1 MNKINL
7 AILGLGRIGKIHA
20 ENIISLNECNLK
32 IIIDPISDFDNN
44 FTELGVKQSKHFDDL
59 LNESDID
66 GVIICSPSKYHVS
79 QIKSLSDLTKNIF
92 CEKPLGLSIEEIL
105 DVKSL
110 VTKKSLNLH
119 IGFNRRY
126 DPDFSELKRHI
137 LNNEI
142 GDLHMIKIT
151 SRDPA
156 PPPIS
161 YIKKS
166 GGIFLDMTIHDFD
179 MARFIVEKEIDEV
192 YAKGANLFDKSIE
205 EVGDIDTA
213 VVILKYTDSSIAVI
227 DNSRNAAY
235 GYDQRIEVFGSKG
248 MIQGNNILND
258 NHNLYTKKG
267 ITSSLPLD
275 FFLQRYFEAYKIEIN
290 NFIDTVI
297 NNKSVSVSGKDG
309 LKSLQIGMAAKIS
322 LQENRPI
329 KISELYTF
337 E

>member
-32 IIIDPISDFDNN
+32 IIIDPISDSDNN
-44 FTELGVKQSKHFDDL
+44 FTDLGVKQSKHFDDL

-79 QIKSLSDLTKNIF
+79 QIKSLSELTKNIF

-110 VTKKSLNLH
+110 VSKKNLNLH

-126 DPDFSELKRHI
+126 DPDFSELKRRI
-137 LNNEI
+137 LNDEI

-179 MARFIVEKEIDEV
+179 MVKYLSGSEISELYVKGGCFVDPEIEK
-192 YAKGANLFDKSIE
+192 AKD
-205 EVGDIDTA
+205 VDTA
-213 VVILKYTDSSIAVI
+213 IINMSLKNGVLATIN
-227 DNSRNAAY
+227 NSRKAVY
-235 GYDQRIEVFGSKG
+235 GYDQRIEVLGSKG
-248 MIQGNNILND
+248 VLKVENKLLN
-258 NHNLYTKKG
+258 KVVKG
-267 ITSSLPLD
+267 TREGFISSNPQN
-275 FFLQRYFEAYKIEIN
+275 F
-290 NFIDTVI
+290 FIDRYEQSYKKELMNFVQSI
-297 NNKSVSVSGKDG
+297 KGDLVDHADADDG
-309 LKSLQIGMAAKIS
+309 LHALKAGLAANNSL
-322 LQENRPI
+322 LNNTPF
-329 KISELYTF
+329 LV
-337 E
+337 

>member
-32 IIIDPISDFDNN
+32 IIIDPISDSDDN
-44 FTELGVKQSKHFDDL
+44 FTDLGVKQSKHFDDL

-79 QIKSLSDLTKNIF
+79 QIKSLSELTKNIF

-110 VTKKSLNLH
+110 VSKKNLNLH

-126 DPDFSELKRHI
+126 DPDFSELKRRI
-137 LNNEI
+137 LNDEI

-179 MARFIVEKEIDEV
+179 MVKYLSGSEISELYVKGGCFVDPEIEK
-192 YAKGANLFDKSIE
+192 AKD
-205 EVGDIDTA
+205 VDTA
-213 VVILKYTDSSIAVI
+213 IINMSLKNGVLATIN
-227 DNSRNAAY
+227 NSRKAVY
-235 GYDQRIEVFGSKG
+235 GYDQRIEVLGSKG
-248 MIQGNNILND
+248 VLKVENKLLN
-258 NHNLYTKKG
+258 KVVKG
-267 ITSSLPLD
+267 TREGFISSNPQN
-275 FFLQRYFEAYKIEIN
+275 F
-290 NFIDTVI
+290 FIDRYEQSYKKELMNFVQSI
-297 NNKSVSVSGKDG
+297 KGDLVDHADADDG
-309 LKSLQIGMAAKIS
+309 LHALKAGLAANNSL
-322 LQENRPI
+322 LNNTPF
-329 KISELYTF
+329 LV
-337 E
+337 

>member
-1 MNKINL
+1 MKKINL

-32 IIIDPISDFDNN
+32 IIIDPISDSDNN
-44 FTELGVKQSKHFDDL
+44 FTDLGIKQSKHFDDL

-79 QIKSLSDLTKNIF
+79 QIKSLSELTKNIF

-110 VTKKSLNLH
+110 VAKKSLNLH

-126 DPDFSELKRHI
+126 DPDFSELKRRI
-137 LNNEI
+137 LNDEI

-179 MARFIVEKEIDEV
+179 MVKYLSGSEISELYVKGGCFVDPEIEK
-192 YAKGANLFDKSIE
+192 AKD
-205 EVGDIDTA
+205 VDTA
-213 VVILKYTDSSIAVI
+213 IINMSLKNGVLATIN
-227 DNSRNAAY
+227 NSRKAVY
-235 GYDQRIEVFGSKG
+235 GYDQRIEVLGSKG
-248 MIQGNNILND
+248 VLKVENKHLN
-258 NHNLYTKKG
+258 KVVKG
-267 ITSSLPLD
+267 TREGFISSNPQN
-275 FFLQRYFEAYKIEIN
+275 F
-290 NFIDTVI
+290 FIDRYEQSYKKELMNFVQSI
-297 NNKSVSVSGKDG
+297 RGDLVDHADADDG
-309 LKSLQIGMAAKIS
+309 LHALKAGLAANNSL
-322 LQENRPI
+322 LNNTPF
-329 KISELYTF
+329 LV
-337 E
+337 

>member
-32 IIIDPISDFDNN
+32 IIIDPISDSDNN
-44 FTELGVKQSKHFDDL
+44 FTDLGVKQSKHFDDL

-79 QIKSLSDLTKNIF
+79 QIKSLSELTKNIF

-110 VTKKSLNLH
+110 VSKKNLNLH

-126 DPDFSELKRHI
+126 DPDFSELKRQI
-137 LNNEI
+137 SNGEI

-179 MARFIVEKEIDEV
+179 MVKYLSGSEISELYVKGGCFVDPEIEK
-192 YAKGANLFDKSIE
+192 AKD
-205 EVGDIDTA
+205 VDTA
-213 VVILKYTDSSIAVI
+213 IINMSLKNGVLATIN
-227 DNSRNAAY
+227 NSRKAVY
-235 GYDQRIEVFGSKG
+235 GYDQRIEVLGSKG
-248 MIQGNNILND
+248 VLKVENKLLN
-258 NHNLYTKKG
+258 KVVKG
-267 ITSSLPLD
+267 TGEGFISSNPQN
-275 FFLQRYFEAYKIEIN
+275 F
-290 NFIDTVI
+290 FIDRYEQSYEKELMNFVQSI
-297 NNKSVSVSGKDG
+297 KGDLVDHADADDG
-309 LKSLQIGMAAKIS
+309 LHALKAGLAANNSL
-322 LQENRPI
+322 LNNTPF
-329 KISELYTF
+329 LV
-337 E
+337 

>member
-1 MNKINL
+1 L

-32 IIIDPISDFDNN
+32 IIIDPISDSDNN
-44 FTELGVKQSKHFDDL
+44 FTDLGVKQSKHFDDL

-79 QIKSLSDLTKNIF
+79 QIKSLSELTKNIF

-110 VTKKSLNLH
+110 VSKKNLNLH

-126 DPDFSELKRHI
+126 DPDFSELKRRI
-137 LNNEI
+137 LNDEI

-179 MARFIVEKEIDEV
+179 MVKYLSGSEISELYVKGGCFVDPEIEK
-192 YAKGANLFDKSIE
+192 AKD
-205 EVGDIDTA
+205 VDTA
-213 VVILKYTDSSIAVI
+213 IINMSLKNGVLATIN
-227 DNSRNAAY
+227 NSRKAVY
-235 GYDQRIEVFGSKG
+235 GYDQRIEVLGSKG
-248 MIQGNNILND
+248 VLKVENKLLN
-258 NHNLYTKKG
+258 KVVKG
-267 ITSSLPLD
+267 TREGFISSNPQN
-275 FFLQRYFEAYKIEIN
+275 F
-290 NFIDTVI
+290 FIDRYEQSYEKELMNFVQSI
-297 NNKSVSVSGKDG
+297 KGDLVDHADADDG
-309 LKSLQIGMAAKIS
+309 LHALKAGLAANNSL
-322 LQENRPI
+322 LNNTPF
-329 KISELYTF
+329 LV
-337 E
+337 

>member
-20 ENIISLNECNLK
+20 ENVISLNECNLK
-32 IIIDPISDFDNN
+32 IIIDPISDSDDN
-44 FTELGVKQSKHFDDL
+44 FTDLGVKQSKHFDDL

-79 QIKSLSDLTKNIF
+79 QIKSLSELTKNIF

-110 VTKKSLNLH
+110 VSKKNLNLH

-126 DPDFSELKRHI
+126 DPDFSELKRRI
-137 LNNEI
+137 LNDEI

-179 MARFIVEKEIDEV
+179 MVKYLSGSEISELYVKGGCFVDPEIEK
-192 YAKGANLFDKSIE
+192 AKD
-205 EVGDIDTA
+205 VDTA
-213 VVILKYTDSSIAVI
+213 IINMSLKNGVLATIN
-227 DNSRNAAY
+227 NSRKAVY
-235 GYDQRIEVFGSKG
+235 GYDQRIEVLGSKG
-248 MIQGNNILND
+248 VLKVENKLLN
-258 NHNLYTKKG
+258 KVVKG
-267 ITSSLPLD
+267 TREGFISSNPQN
-275 FFLQRYFEAYKIEIN
+275 F
-290 NFIDTVI
+290 FIDRYEQSYKKELMNFVQSI
-297 NNKSVSVSGKDG
+297 KGDLVDHADADDG
-309 LKSLQIGMAAKIS
+309 LHALKAGLAANNSLLNNAPF
-322 LQENRPI
+322 LV
-329 KISELYTF
+329 
-337 E
+337 

>member
-32 IIIDPISDFDNN
+32 IIIDPISDSDNN
-44 FTELGVKQSKHFDDL
+44 FTDLGIKQSKHFDDL
-59 LNESDID
+59 LNENDID

-79 QIKSLSDLTKNIF
+79 QIKSLSELTKNIF

-110 VTKKSLNLH
+110 VAKKSLNLH

-126 DPDFSELKRHI
+126 DPDFSELKRRI
-137 LNNEI
+137 LNDEI

-179 MARFIVEKEIDEV
+179 MVKYLSGSEISELYVKGGCFVDPEIEK
-192 YAKGANLFDKSIE
+192 AKD
-205 EVGDIDTA
+205 VDTA
-213 VVILKYTDSSIAVI
+213 IINMSLKNGVLATIN
-227 DNSRNAAY
+227 NSRQAVY
-235 GYDQRIEVFGSKG
+235 GYDQRIEVLGSKG
-248 MIQGNNILND
+248 VLKVENKLLN
-258 NHNLYTKKG
+258 KVVKG
-267 ITSSLPLD
+267 TREGFISSNPQN
-275 FFLQRYFEAYKIEIN
+275 F
-290 NFIDTVI
+290 FIDRYEQSYKKELMNFVQSI
-297 NNKSVSVSGKDG
+297 RGDLVDHADVDDG
-309 LKSLQIGMAAKIS
+309 LHALKAGLAANNSL
-322 LQENRPI
+322 LNNTPF
-329 KISELYTF
+329 LV
-337 E
+337 

>member
-7 AILGLGRIGKIHA
+7 AILGLGRIGKVHA

-32 IIIDPISDFDNN
+32 IIIDPVSDFDNN
-44 FTELGVKQSKHFDDL
+44 FTDLGIKQSKHFDDL
-59 LNESDID
+59 LNENDID

-105 DVKSL
+105 DVRSL
-110 VTKKSLNLH
+110 VAKKNLNLH

-179 MARFIVEKEIDEV
+179 MVKYLSGSEIAELYVKGGCFVDPEIEK
-192 YAKGANLFDKSIE
+192 AN
-205 EVGDIDTA
+205 DIDTA
-213 VVILKYTDSSIAVI
+213 IINMSLKNGVLATIN
-227 DNSRNAAY
+227 NSRQAVY
-235 GYDQRIEVFGSKG
+235 GYDQRIEVLGSKG
-248 MIQGNNILND
+248 VLKVENKLLNKVVKG
-258 NHNLYTKKG
+258 TKEG
-267 ITSSLPLD
+267 FISSNPQN
-275 FFLQRYFEAYKIEIN
+275 F
-290 NFIDTVI
+290 FIDRYEQSYKKELLNFVQSI
-297 NNKSVSVSGKDG
+297 KGDIVDYADADDG
-309 LKSLQIGMAAKIS
+309 LHALKAGLATNNSL
-322 LQENRPI
+322 LNNTPF
-329 KISELYTF
+329 LV
-337 E
+337 

>member
-32 IIIDPISDFDNN
+32 IIIDPISDSDNN
-44 FTELGVKQSKHFDDL
+44 FTDLGIKQSKHFDDL
-59 LNESDID
+59 LNENDID

-110 VTKKSLNLH
+110 VAKKSLNLH
-119 IGFNRRY
+119 IGFNRRN
-126 DPDFSELKRHI
+126 DPDFSELKRRI
-137 LNNEI
+137 LNDEI

-179 MARFIVEKEIDEV
+179 MVKYLSGSEISELYVKGGCFVDPEIEK
-192 YAKGANLFDKSIE
+192 AKY
-205 EVGDIDTA
+205 VDTA
-213 VVILKYTDSSIAVI
+213 IINMSLKNGVLATIN
-227 DNSRNAAY
+227 NSRQAVY
-235 GYDQRIEVFGSKG
+235 GYDQRIEVLGSKG
-248 MIQGNNILND
+248 VLKVENKLLN
-258 NHNLYTKKG
+258 KVVKG
-267 ITSSLPLD
+267 TREGFISSNPQN
-275 FFLQRYFEAYKIEIN
+275 F
-290 NFIDTVI
+290 FIDRYEQSYKKELMNFVRSI
-297 NNKSVSVSGKDG
+297 RGDLVDHADANDG
-309 LKSLQIGMAAKIS
+309 LHALKAGLAANNSL
-322 LQENRPI
+322 LNNNP
-329 KISELYTF
+329 LLL
-337 E
+337 

>member
-32 IIIDPISDFDNN
+32 IIIDPISDSDNN
-44 FTELGVKQSKHFDDL
+44 FTDLGIKQSKHFDDL

-79 QIKSLSDLTKNIF
+79 QIKSLSELTKNIF

-105 DVKSL
+105 DVRSL
-110 VTKKSLNLH
+110 VAKKNLNLH

-126 DPDFSELKRHI
+126 DPDFSELKRYI

-179 MARFIVEKEIDEV
+179 MVKYLSGSEISELYVKGGCFVDPEIEK
-192 YAKGANLFDKSIE
+192 AND
-205 EVGDIDTA
+205 VDTA
-213 VVILKYTDSSIAVI
+213 IINMSLKNGVLATIN
-227 DNSRNAAY
+227 NSRQAVY
-235 GYDQRIEVFGSKG
+235 GYDQRIEVLGSKG
-248 MIQGNNILND
+248 VLKVENKLLNKVVKG
-258 NHNLYTKKG
+258 TKEG
-267 ITSSLPLD
+267 FISSNPQN
-275 FFLQRYFEAYKIEIN
+275 F
-290 NFIDTVI
+290 FIDRYEQSYKKELMNFVQSI
-297 NNKSVSVSGKDG
+297 RGDLVDHADADDG
-309 LKSLQIGMAAKIS
+309 LHALKAGLAANNSL
-322 LQENRPI
+322 LNNTPF
-329 KISELYTF
+329 LV
-337 E
+337 

>member
-32 IIIDPISDFDNN
+32 IIIDPISDSDDN
-44 FTELGVKQSKHFDDL
+44 FTDLGVKQSKHFDDL

-79 QIKSLSDLTKNIF
+79 QIKSLSELTKNIF

-110 VTKKSLNLH
+110 VSKKNLNLH

-126 DPDFSELKRHI
+126 DPDFSELKRRI
-137 LNNEI
+137 LNDEI

-179 MARFIVEKEIDEV
+179 MVKYLSGSEISELYVKGGCFVDPEIEK
-192 YAKGANLFDKSIE
+192 AKD
-205 EVGDIDTA
+205 VDTA
-213 VVILKYTDSSIAVI
+213 IINMSLKNGVLATIN
-227 DNSRNAAY
+227 NSRKAVY
-235 GYDQRIEVFGSKG
+235 GYDQRIEVLGSKG
-248 MIQGNNILND
+248 VLKVENKLLN
-258 NHNLYTKKG
+258 KVVKG
-267 ITSSLPLD
+267 TREGFISSNPQN
-275 FFLQRYFEAYKIEIN
+275 F
-290 NFIDTVI
+290 FIDRYEQSYRKELMNFVQSI
-297 NNKSVSVSGKDG
+297 KGDLVDHADADDG
-309 LKSLQIGMAAKIS
+309 LHALKAGLAANNSL
-322 LQENRPI
+322 LNNTPF
-329 KISELYTF
+329 LV
-337 E
+337 

>member
-32 IIIDPISDFDNN
+32 IIIDPISDSDNN
-44 FTELGVKQSKHFDDL
+44 FTDLGIKQSKHFDDL

-79 QIKSLSDLTKNIF
+79 QIKSLSELTKNIF

-110 VTKKSLNLH
+110 VAKKNLNLH
-119 IGFNRRY
+119 IGFHRRY
-126 DPDFSELKRHI
+126 DPDFSELKRCI
-137 LNNEI
+137 LNDEI

-179 MARFIVEKEIDEV
+179 MV
-192 YAKGANLFDKSIE
+192 
-205 EVGDIDTA
+205 
-213 VVILKYTDSSIAVI
+213 KYLS
-227 DNSRNAAY
+227 
-235 GYDQRIEVFGSKG
+235 GS
-248 MIQGNNILND
+248 
-258 NHNLYTKKG
+258 
-267 ITSSLPLD
+267 
-275 FFLQRYFEAYKIEIN
+275 E
-290 NFIDTVI
+290 
-297 NNKSVSVSGKDG
+297 
-309 LKSLQIGMAAKIS
+309 
-322 LQENRPI
+322 
-329 KISELYTF
+329 ISELYVKGGCNHL
-337 E
+337 

>member
-7 AILGLGRIGKIHA
+7 AILGLGRIGKVHA

-32 IIIDPISDFDNN
+32 IIIDPVSDFDNN
-44 FTELGVKQSKHFDDL
+44 FTDLGIKQSKHFDDL
-59 LNESDID
+59 LNENDID

-126 DPDFSELKRHI
+126 DPDFSELKRRI
-137 LNNEI
+137 LNDEI

-179 MARFIVEKEIDEV
+179 MVKYLSGSEIAELYVKGGCFVDPEIEK
-192 YAKGANLFDKSIE
+192 AND
-205 EVGDIDTA
+205 VDTA
-213 VVILKYTDSSIAVI
+213 IINMSLKNGVLATIN
-227 DNSRNAAY
+227 NSRQAVY
-235 GYDQRIEVFGSKG
+235 GYDQRIEVLGSKG
-248 MIQGNNILND
+248 VLKVENKLLNKVVKG
-258 NHNLYTKKG
+258 TKEG
-267 ITSSLPLD
+267 FISSNPQN
-275 FFLQRYFEAYKIEIN
+275 F
-290 NFIDTVI
+290 FIDRYEQSYKKELLNFVQSI
-297 NNKSVSVSGKDG
+297 KGDIVDYADADDG
-309 LKSLQIGMAAKIS
+309 LHALKAGLAANNSL
-322 LQENRPI
+322 LNNTPF
-329 KISELYTF
+329 LV
-337 E
+337 

>member
-32 IIIDPISDFDNN
+32 IIIDPISDSDDN
-44 FTELGVKQSKHFDDL
+44 FTDLGVKQSKHFDDL

-79 QIKSLSDLTKNIF
+79 QIKSLSELTKNIF

-110 VTKKSLNLH
+110 VSKKNLNLH

-126 DPDFSELKRHI
+126 DPDFSELKRRI
-137 LNNEI
+137 LNDEI

-179 MARFIVEKEIDEV
+179 MVKYLSGSEISELYVKGGCFVDPEIEK
-192 YAKGANLFDKSIE
+192 AKD
-205 EVGDIDTA
+205 VDTA
-213 VVILKYTDSSIAVI
+213 IINMSLKNGVLATIN
-227 DNSRNAAY
+227 NSRKAVY
-235 GYDQRIEVFGSKG
+235 GYDQRIEVLGSKG
-248 MIQGNNILND
+248 VLKVENKLLN
-258 NHNLYTKKG
+258 KVVKG
-267 ITSSLPLD
+267 TGEGFISSNPQN
-275 FFLQRYFEAYKIEIN
+275 F
-290 NFIDTVI
+290 FIDRYEQSYRKELMNFVQSI
-297 NNKSVSVSGKDG
+297 KGDLVDHADANDG
-309 LKSLQIGMAAKIS
+309 LHALKAGLAANNSLLNNAPF
-322 LQENRPI
+322 LV
-329 KISELYTF
+329 
-337 E
+337 

>member
-32 IIIDPISDFDNN
+32 IIIDPISDSDNN
-44 FTELGVKQSKHFDDL
+44 FTDLGVKQSKHFDDL

-79 QIKSLSDLTKNIF
+79 QIKSLSELTKNIF

-110 VTKKSLNLH
+110 VSKKNLNLH

-126 DPDFSELKRHI
+126 DPDFSELKRRI
-137 LNNEI
+137 LNDEI

-179 MARFIVEKEIDEV
+179 MVKYLSGSEISELYVKGGCFVDPEIEK
-192 YAKGANLFDKSIE
+192 AKD
-205 EVGDIDTA
+205 VDTA
-213 VVILKYTDSSIAVI
+213 IINMSLKNGVLATIN
-227 DNSRNAAY
+227 NSRKAVY
-235 GYDQRIEVFGSKG
+235 GYDQRIEVLGSKG
-248 MIQGNNILND
+248 VLKVENKLLN
-258 NHNLYTKKG
+258 KVVKG
-267 ITSSLPLD
+267 TGEGFISSNPQN
-275 FFLQRYFEAYKIEIN
+275 F
-290 NFIDTVI
+290 FIDRYEQSYEKELMNFVQSI
-297 NNKSVSVSGKDG
+297 KGDLVDHADADDG
-309 LKSLQIGMAAKIS
+309 LHALKAGLAANNSL
-322 LQENRPI
+322 LNNTPF
-329 KISELYTF
+329 LV
-337 E
+337 

>member
-32 IIIDPISDFDNN
+32 IIIDPISDSDDN
-44 FTELGVKQSKHFDDL
+44 FTDLGVKQSKHFDDL

-79 QIKSLSDLTKNIF
+79 QIKSLSELTKNIF

-110 VTKKSLNLH
+110 VSKKNLNLH

-126 DPDFSELKRHI
+126 DPDFSELKRRI
-137 LNNEI
+137 LNDEI

-179 MARFIVEKEIDEV
+179 MVKYLSGSEISELYVKGGCFVDPEIEK
-192 YAKGANLFDKSIE
+192 AKD
-205 EVGDIDTA
+205 VDTA
-213 VVILKYTDSSIAVI
+213 IINMSLKNGVLATIN
-227 DNSRNAAY
+227 NSRKAVY
-235 GYDQRIEVFGSKG
+235 GYDQRIEVLGSKG
-248 MIQGNNILND
+248 VLKVENKLLN
-258 NHNLYTKKG
+258 KVVKG
-267 ITSSLPLD
+267 TGEGFISSNPQN
-275 FFLQRYFEAYKIEIN
+275 F
-290 NFIDTVI
+290 FIDRYEQSYKKELMNFVQSI
-297 NNKSVSVSGKDG
+297 KGDLVDHADADDG
-309 LKSLQIGMAAKIS
+309 LHALKAGLAANNSL
-322 LQENRPI
+322 LNNTPF
-329 KISELYTF
+329 LV
-337 E
+337 

>member
-7 AILGLGRIGKIHA
+7 TILGLGRIGKIHA
-20 ENIISLNECNLK
+20 ENVISLNECNLK
-32 IIIDPISDFDNN
+32 IIIDPISDSDNN
-44 FTELGVKQSKHFDDL
+44 FTDLGIKQSKHFDDL

-79 QIKSLSDLTKNIF
+79 QIKSLSELTKNIF

-110 VTKKSLNLH
+110 VSKKNLNLH

-126 DPDFSELKRHI
+126 DPDFSELKRRI
-137 LNNEI
+137 LNDEI

-179 MARFIVEKEIDEV
+179 MVKYLSGSEISELYVKGGCFVDPEIEK
-192 YAKGANLFDKSIE
+192 AKD
-205 EVGDIDTA
+205 VDTA
-213 VVILKYTDSSIAVI
+213 IINMSLKNGVLATIN
-227 DNSRNAAY
+227 NSRKAVY
-235 GYDQRIEVFGSKG
+235 GYDQRIEVLGSKG
-248 MIQGNNILND
+248 VLKVENKLLN
-258 NHNLYTKKG
+258 KVVKG
-267 ITSSLPLD
+267 TREGFISSNPQN
-275 FFLQRYFEAYKIEIN
+275 F
-290 NFIDTVI
+290 FIDRYEQSYEKELMNFVQSI
-297 NNKSVSVSGKDG
+297 KGDLVDHADADDG
-309 LKSLQIGMAAKIS
+309 LHALKAGLAANNSL
-322 LQENRPI
+322 LNNTPF
-329 KISELYTF
+329 LV
-337 E
+337 

>member
-32 IIIDPISDFDNN
+32 IIIDPISDSDNN
-44 FTELGVKQSKHFDDL
+44 FTDLGVKQSKHFDDL

-66 GVIICSPSKYHVS
+66 GVVICSPSKYHVG
-79 QIKSLSDLTKNIF
+79 QIKSLSELTKNIF

-110 VTKKSLNLH
+110 VSKKNLNLH

-126 DPDFSELKRHI
+126 DPDFSELKRRI
-137 LNNEI
+137 LNDEI

-179 MARFIVEKEIDEV
+179 MVKYLSGSEISELYVKGGCFVDPEIEK
-192 YAKGANLFDKSIE
+192 AKD
-205 EVGDIDTA
+205 VDTA
-213 VVILKYTDSSIAVI
+213 IINMSLKNGVLATIN
-227 DNSRNAAY
+227 NSRKAVY
-235 GYDQRIEVFGSKG
+235 GYDQRIEVLGSKG
-248 MIQGNNILND
+248 VLKVENKLLN
-258 NHNLYTKKG
+258 KVVKG
-267 ITSSLPLD
+267 TGEGFISSNPQN
-275 FFLQRYFEAYKIEIN
+275 F
-290 NFIDTVI
+290 FIDRYEQSYKKELMNFVQSI
-297 NNKSVSVSGKDG
+297 KGDLVDHADADDG
-309 LKSLQIGMAAKIS
+309 LHALKAGLAANNSL
-322 LQENRPI
+322 LNNTPF
-329 KISELYTF
+329 LV
-337 E
+337 

>member
-20 ENIISLNECNLK
+20 ENVISLNECNLK
-32 IIIDPISDFDNN
+32 IIIDPISDSDDN
-44 FTELGVKQSKHFDDL
+44 FTDLGVKQSKHFDDL

-79 QIKSLSDLTKNIF
+79 QIKSLSELTKNIF

-110 VTKKSLNLH
+110 VSKKNLNLH

-126 DPDFSELKRHI
+126 DPDFSELKRRI
-137 LNNEI
+137 LNDEI

-179 MARFIVEKEIDEV
+179 MVKYLSGSEISELYVKGGCFVDPEIEK
-192 YAKGANLFDKSIE
+192 AKD
-205 EVGDIDTA
+205 VDTA
-213 VVILKYTDSSIAVI
+213 IINMSLKNGVLATIN
-227 DNSRNAAY
+227 NSRQAVY
-235 GYDQRIEVFGSKG
+235 GYDQRIEVLGSKG
-248 MIQGNNILND
+248 ILKVENKLL
-258 NHNLYTKKG
+258 NKVVKG
-267 ITSSLPLD
+267 TREGFISSNPQN
-275 FFLQRYFEAYKIEIN
+275 F
-290 NFIDTVI
+290 FIDRYEQSYKKELMNFVQSI
-297 NNKSVSVSGKDG
+297 KGDLVDHADADDG
-309 LKSLQIGMAAKIS
+309 LHALKAGLAANNSL
-322 LQENRPI
+322 LNNTPF
-329 KISELYTF
+329 LV
-337 E
+337 

>member
-32 IIIDPISDFDNN
+32 IIIDPISDSDNN
-44 FTELGVKQSKHFDDL
+44 FTDLGIKQSKHFDDL
-59 LNESDID
+59 LNENDID

-79 QIKSLSDLTKNIF
+79 QIKSLSELTKNIF

-110 VTKKSLNLH
+110 VAKKNLNLH
-119 IGFNRRY
+119 LGFNRRY
-126 DPDFSELKRHI
+126 DPDFSELKRRI
-137 LNNEI
+137 LNDEI

-179 MARFIVEKEIDEV
+179 MVKYLSGSEISELYVKGGCFVDPEIEK
-192 YAKGANLFDKSIE
+192 AKD
-205 EVGDIDTA
+205 VDTA
-213 VVILKYTDSSIAVI
+213 IINMSLKNGVLATIN
-227 DNSRNAAY
+227 NSRKAVY
-235 GYDQRIEVFGSKG
+235 GYDQRIEVLGSKG
-248 MIQGNNILND
+248 VLKVENKHLN
-258 NHNLYTKKG
+258 KVVKG
-267 ITSSLPLD
+267 TREGFISSNPQN
-275 FFLQRYFEAYKIEIN
+275 F
-290 NFIDTVI
+290 FIDRYEQSYKKELMNFVQSI
-297 NNKSVSVSGKDG
+297 RGDLVDHADVDDG
-309 LKSLQIGMAAKIS
+309 LHALKAGLAANNSL
-322 LQENRPI
+322 LNNTPF
-329 KISELYTF
+329 LV
-337 E
+337 

>member
-1 MNKINL
+1 L

-32 IIIDPISDFDNN
+32 IIIDPISDSDNN
-44 FTELGVKQSKHFDDL
+44 FTDLGVKQSKHFDDL

-79 QIKSLSDLTKNIF
+79 QIKSLSELTKNIF

-110 VTKKSLNLH
+110 VSKKNLNLH

-126 DPDFSELKRHI
+126 DPDFSELKRRI
-137 LNNEI
+137 LNDEI

-179 MARFIVEKEIDEV
+179 MVKYLSGSEISELYVKGGCFVDPEIEK
-192 YAKGANLFDKSIE
+192 AKD
-205 EVGDIDTA
+205 VDTA
-213 VVILKYTDSSIAVI
+213 IINMSLKNGVLATIN
-227 DNSRNAAY
+227 NSRKAVY
-235 GYDQRIEVFGSKG
+235 GYDQRIEVLGSKG
-248 MIQGNNILND
+248 VLKVENKLLN
-258 NHNLYTKKG
+258 KVVKG
-267 ITSSLPLD
+267 TREGFISSNPQN
-275 FFLQRYFEAYKIEIN
+275 F
-290 NFIDTVI
+290 FIDRYEQSYKKELMNFVQSI
-297 NNKSVSVSGKDG
+297 KGDLVDHADADDG
-309 LKSLQIGMAAKIS
+309 LHALKAGLAANNSL
-322 LQENRPI
+322 LNNTPF
-329 KISELYTF
+329 LV
-337 E
+337 

>member
-7 AILGLGRIGKIHA
+7 AILGLGRIGKVHA

-32 IIIDPISDFDNN
+32 IIIDPVSDFDNN
-44 FTELGVKQSKHFDDL
+44 FTDLGIKQSKHFDDL
-59 LNESDID
+59 LNENDID

-110 VTKKSLNLH
+110 VAKKSLNLH

-126 DPDFSELKRHI
+126 DPDFSELKRRI
-137 LNNEI
+137 LNDEI

-179 MARFIVEKEIDEV
+179 MVKYLSGSEISELYVKGGCFVDPEIEK
-192 YAKGANLFDKSIE
+192 AKD
-205 EVGDIDTA
+205 VDTA
-213 VVILKYTDSSIAVI
+213 IINMSLKNGVLATIN
-227 DNSRNAAY
+227 NSRKAVY
-235 GYDQRIEVFGSKG
+235 GYDQRIEVLGSKG
-248 MIQGNNILND
+248 VLKVENKHLN
-258 NHNLYTKKG
+258 KVVKG
-267 ITSSLPLD
+267 TREGFISSNPQN
-275 FFLQRYFEAYKIEIN
+275 F
-290 NFIDTVI
+290 FIDRYEQSYKKELMNFVQSI
-297 NNKSVSVSGKDG
+297 RGDLVDHADADDG
-309 LKSLQIGMAAKIS
+309 LHALKAGLAANNSL
-322 LQENRPI
+322 LNNTPF
-329 KISELYTF
+329 LV
-337 E
+337 